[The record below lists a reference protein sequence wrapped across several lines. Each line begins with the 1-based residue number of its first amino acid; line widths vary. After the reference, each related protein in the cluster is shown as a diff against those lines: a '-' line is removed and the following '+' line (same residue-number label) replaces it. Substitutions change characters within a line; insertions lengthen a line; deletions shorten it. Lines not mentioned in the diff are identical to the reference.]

1 MEPATVLGLR
11 GYVVHLCRNN
21 PNPIPIVQSIRQC
34 LSRELQLLVFDKEIR
49 DMIDESE
56 WPADIVSAACYAI
69 HFSCDECGRFAS
81 TGRLQ
86 SAAGTCA
93 TDRLSGCGAD

>member
-1 MEPATVLGLR
+1 MEPTTVLGLR

-21 PNPIPIVQSIRQC
+21 PNPIPIIQSIRQC

-56 WPADIVSAACYAI
+56 CLADTVNTRCAI
-69 HFSCDECGRFAS
+69 HFSCDECRRFAS
-81 TGRLQ
+81 AGRL
-86 SAAGTCA
+86 
-93 TDRLSGCGAD
+93 